1 MNSPNSLTSPWIV
14 VKSCQCQLI
23 LGWKWFWTTEYKHW
37 LFFYLPRGKN
47 RSRFFS
53 LTWRASV
60 RRVVKKKHE
69 IFYTVLPSQ
78 RMNVFADFEQ
88 YSGNFRQE
96 LLLFSWDFP
105 FSETGLISKC
115 KSWVQLFNVPH
126 IGINLTRLRSGDQ
139 VSVFPV
145 SLLDEFCP
153 IPEKRTP
160 DRRLE

>member
-1 MNSPNSLTSPWIV
+1 
-14 VKSCQCQLI
+14 
-23 LGWKWFWTTEYKHW
+23 
-37 LFFYLPRGKN
+37 
-47 RSRFFS
+47 
-53 LTWRASV
+53 
-60 RRVVKKKHE
+60 
-69 IFYTVLPSQ
+69 
-78 RMNVFADFEQ
+78 MNVFADFEQ

-96 LLLFSWDFP
+96 LLLFSRDFP

-115 KSWVQLFNVPH
+115 KSRVQLFNVQH

-139 VSVFPV
+139 VSFFPF